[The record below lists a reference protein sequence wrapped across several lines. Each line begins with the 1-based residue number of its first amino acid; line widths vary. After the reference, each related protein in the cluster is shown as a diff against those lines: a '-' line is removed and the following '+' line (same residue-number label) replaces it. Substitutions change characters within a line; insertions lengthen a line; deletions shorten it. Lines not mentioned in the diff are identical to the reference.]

1 MDNTEILT
9 AEPPVA
15 SDAGVCPCPACGH
28 RDAGLASVVT
38 SLFPQDRLRRCA
50 RCGVRHAE
58 SETDARWVFT
68 CAGCGLP
75 FLSEEHSAS
84 AEQKCPDCCVGR
96 IPADLP
102 DGEVAEA
109 IETEVRAALGTE
121 WKFVNST
128 SLAVYLERMAG
139 QVCRRMD
146 PAPARSHVVLFE
158 APEWWTLALPSGT
171 ILLSLGTLVGLED
184 EAELAFVLAHE
195 LAHAA
200 SAEAAVRLVRTGLH
214 VVALEDNGGREQS
227 WSHAAHDLI
236 RLGYGRVREK
246 EADRRAIEV
255 VTALGYDPNS
265 AVNYLRRLETLMSEG
280 DRRVAEIALA
290 HPTPAT
296 RLRTVE
302 ECVAASPQPR
312 IAPRVNREV
321 FRRVAGHDV
330 LATRLERVD
339 GFTEEPGEESN
350 GRTVT
355 ERAHRRF
362 WMFVAL
368 AALATALGFAAWQL
382 L

>member
-1 MDNTEILT
+1 
-9 AEPPVA
+9 
-15 SDAGVCPCPACGH
+15 
-28 RDAGLASVVT
+28 
-38 SLFPQDRLRRCA
+38 
-50 RCGVRHAE
+50 
-58 SETDARWVFT
+58 
-68 CAGCGLP
+68 
-75 FLSEEHSAS
+75 
-84 AEQKCPDCCVGR
+84 
-96 IPADLP
+96 LP

-109 IETEVRAALGTE
+109 IETEVRAALEAE
-121 WKFVNST
+121 WKFVGST
-128 SLAVYLERMAG
+128 SVSVYLERMAG
-139 QVCRRMD
+139 QLRRRMD
-146 PAPARSHVVLFE
+146 PAPSRSHVVLFE
-158 APEWWTLALPSGT
+158 APEWWTLAMPSGT
-171 ILLSLGTLVGLED
+171 ILLSLGTIVGLED

-200 SAEAAVRLVRTGLH
+200 SAEAAVRLVRTGLQ

-265 AVNYLRRLETLMSEG
+265 VANYLRRVERLVAEG

-290 HPTPAT
+290 HPTPAS

-312 IAPRVNREV
+312 VAPRVNREV

-330 LATRLERVD
+330 LATRLERVE
-339 GFTEEPGEESN
+339 GFAEQPDEEST
-350 GRTVT
+350 GRVAA
-355 ERAHRRF
+355 ERGHRRF
-362 WMFVAL
+362 WLVLAL
-368 AALATALGFAAWQL
+368 AALATALGFAVWQL